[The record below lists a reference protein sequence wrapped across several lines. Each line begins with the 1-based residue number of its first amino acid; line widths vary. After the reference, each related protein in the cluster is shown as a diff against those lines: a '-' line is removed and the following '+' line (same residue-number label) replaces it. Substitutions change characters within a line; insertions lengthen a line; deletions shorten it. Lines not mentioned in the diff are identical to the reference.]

1 MGHTSEA
8 VQAVRDMVKYQ
19 ATMGQTGSPVHMS
32 VGPAGSMDKLG
43 PPGRGPA
50 ATVESTERG
59 RGKTG
64 SKSTS
69 LQVSI
74 MPNSSNNE
82 PYRIDPAQRIT
93 RLPPYLF
100 GRINALKHTMRQ
112 QGADI
117 IDLGMGNPADPAPQI
132 VIDKLCEAARD
143 PRNHRYSASKG
154 ITNLRK
160 EMAKKYAR
168 KWGVELDP
176 DTEVLACIGSK
187 EGFSHLCL
195 AMLGTGDTA
204 IVPDPAFPIHC
215 YGVVL
220 AGANVITVPLGN
232 DQKFLDTIA
241 MVCEHLFPKPKL
253 LILNYPHNPTA
264 MTVDPGFFEPVVDL
278 AKHFKFQVIHDF
290 AYGETVF
297 DGYQAPSFLSA
308 KGAKDVGVE
317 FTTMSKP
324 YNMAGFRIGFVA
336 GNKQMIDYLATIKG
350 YYDYGIFQAV
360 QIAGIIA
367 MRHCE
372 KDIAAQ
378 NLKYQ
383 SRRDV
388 VCDGLQRIGWQVEK
402 PRASMFVWARVA
414 DEHLNGKGTIDYA
427 MDLMEHAEVAIAPG
441 RAFGENGEGYMRI
454 ALVENEQRLRQAVR
468 NISRYSQQRPIRKAK
483 AAR

>member
-1 MGHTSEA
+1 MPTG
-8 VQAVRDMVKYQ
+8 
-19 ATMGQTGSPVHMS
+19 AT
-32 VGPAGSMDKLG
+32 DRLG
-43 PPGRGPA
+43 PVEGGQVTRLHAVEPTNNQTSSA
-50 ATVESTERG
+50 ATT
-59 RGKTG
+59 
-64 SKSTS
+64 
-69 LQVSI
+69 LQVSS
-74 MPNSSNNE
+74 MRKGSNNE
-82 PYRIDPAQRIT
+82 EYRIEPAQRIT

-100 GRINALKHTMRQ
+100 GRLNALKHAKRQ

-117 IDLGMGNPADPAPQI
+117 IDLGMGNPTDSAPQI
-132 VIDKLCEAARD
+132 VVEKLCEAARD

-154 ITNLRK
+154 IQNLRK

-168 KWGVELDP
+168 KWGVELDSE
-176 DTEVLACIGSK
+176 TEVLACIGSK

-195 AMLGTGDTA
+195 AMLGSGDTA

-264 MTVDPGFFEPVVDL
+264 MTVDNGFFEPVVDL
-278 AKHFKFQVIHDF
+278 ARHFKFQVIHDF
-290 AYGETVF
+290 AYGETLY
-297 DGYQAPSFLSA
+297 DGYKAPSFLSA

-350 YYDYGIFQAV
+350 YYDYGMFQAI

-372 KDIAAQ
+372 ADIAAQ

-388 VCDGLQRIGWQVEK
+388 LCDGLQRIGWQVEK
-402 PRASMFVWARVA
+402 PRASMFVWARVP

-427 MDLMEHAEVAIAPG
+427 MDLIEHAEVAVAPG

-468 NISRYSQQRPIRKAK
+468 NISRYIQQRPIRKAK
-483 AAR
+483 AAK

>member
-1 MGHTSEA
+1 MPTG
-8 VQAVRDMVKYQ
+8 
-19 ATMGQTGSPVHMS
+19 AT
-32 VGPAGSMDKLG
+32 DRLG
-43 PPGRGPA
+43 PVEGGQVTRLHAVEPKSNQTSGA
-50 ATVESTERG
+50 ATT
-59 RGKTG
+59 
-64 SKSTS
+64 
-69 LQVSI
+69 LQVSS
-74 MPNSSNNE
+74 MRKGSNNE
-82 PYRIDPAQRIT
+82 EYRIEPAQRIT

-100 GRINALKHTMRQ
+100 GRLNALKHAKRQ

-117 IDLGMGNPADPAPQI
+117 IDLGMGNPTDSAPPI
-132 VIDKLCEAARD
+132 VVEKLCEAARD

-154 ITNLRK
+154 IQNLRK

-168 KWGVELDP
+168 KWGVELDSE
-176 DTEVLACIGSK
+176 TEVLACIGSK

-195 AMLGTGDTA
+195 AMLGPGDTA

-264 MTVDPGFFEPVVDL
+264 MTVDNGFFEPVVDL
-278 AKHFKFQVIHDF
+278 ARHFKFQVIHDF
-290 AYGETVF
+290 AYGETLY
-297 DGYQAPSFLSA
+297 DGYKAPSFLSA

-350 YYDYGIFQAV
+350 YYDYGMFQAI

-372 KDIAAQ
+372 ADIAAQ

-388 VCDGLQRIGWQVEK
+388 LCDGLQRIGWQVEK
-402 PRASMFVWARVA
+402 PRASMFVWARVP

-427 MDLMEHAEVAIAPG
+427 MDLIEHAEVAVAPG

-468 NISRYSQQRPIRKAK
+468 NISRYIQQRPIRKAK
-483 AAR
+483 AAK